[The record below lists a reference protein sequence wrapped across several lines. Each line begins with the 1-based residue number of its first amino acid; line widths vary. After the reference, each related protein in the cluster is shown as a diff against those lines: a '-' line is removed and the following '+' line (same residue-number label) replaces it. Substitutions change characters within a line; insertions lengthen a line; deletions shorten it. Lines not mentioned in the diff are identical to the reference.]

1 MTGFFSSGLQPC
13 KVCKEKTSIANLS
26 SFFLWMC
33 YLSHGNVYLGFVLL
47 KVNSKE
53 DSEDVCG
60 MISVQPAICG
70 LFSSSV
76 EEIPEGGTWQ
86 TMLKR
91 AAYTIKA
98 EDYPKGVFL
107 TFLKLKDD
115 ETCGNDNKIAVMS
128 HKSFEYQITDL
139 VTGSLDVA
147 VEIAVTVLL
156 VFCTS
161 GAFFIIAFCYLRK
174 THQPKDVK

>member
-1 MTGFFSSGLQPC
+1 
-13 KVCKEKTSIANLS
+13 
-26 SFFLWMC
+26 MC

-76 EEIPEGGTWQ
+76 KEIPEGGTWQ

-115 ETCGNDNKIAVMS
+115 EACGNDNKIAVMS

-147 VEIAVTVLL
+147 VEIALTIISILG
-156 VFCTS
+156 TS
-161 GAFFIIAFCYLRK
+161 GALFIIAFCYFNK
-174 THQPKDVK
+174 KDQSHDVK